1 LKVYNYILS
10 NNQNIYSM
18 PEPYKTYADLFTD
31 ITGLDP
37 KKFPD
42 TFIQFIQAKRLE
54 EIFNQQLT
62 KMNELIAAV
71 KQRSII

>member
-1 LKVYNYILS
+1 MPAL
-10 NNQNIYSM
+10 
-18 PEPYKTYADLFTD
+18 PEPYKTYANLFTE

-54 EIFNQQLT
+54 EILNQQLV

-71 KQRSII
+71 RSNL